1 MLNYVKNVSRPT
13 HWKLAAVALCLFMTL
28 GCEEAKIG
36 PEAAAPFVSEWSQGV
51 ESTLLEQANSVA
63 GARALKE
70 RLEAASA
77 ADRAKTS
84 RDEPPFDELIYG
96 IYAQRDFKPGF
107 VEGGKLNERGE
118 AVWAAIQDVET
129 HLLDKS
135 KYPVQKIAQKLVDL
149 ETKRK
154 TFKNFEGLKPGAEEI
169 AFMQGDVEQKLVSEF
184 ALTPEQ
190 HAEMTTTLMESDAG
204 KRLRDALHEYE
215 QLSAKKADMEVEIE
229 QLLAQG
235 LVRYAREMRH
245 FRNKEIFIHP
255 RHDDL
260 YNEQE
265 IRSRR
270 PDEAKGPYE
279 AGALWRRAAA
289 IAVEMSKRPTFLH
302 TKIAETLEN
311 ALSGDTKAVV
321 AGLAPGQPQYAA
333 LLKEHARYQKIV
345 ADGGWKVVNGPNN
358 LSPGSSSEVVRALK
372 TRLQAEGYYPADTS
386 PDTKFDGLLS
396 AAIETYQATH
406 QMKVTGK
413 TDALFWRS
421 LNVPA
426 ERRLA
431 QIAINIQRWRKTNVQ
446 HELPV
451 YGFVNIPDFTVE
463 LWKGQ
468 KREMRVGTVVGDNRL
483 VLDEETEEK
492 VYANRTPVPMAAY
505 IDRVIYNPYWNTPP
519 RLRQRD
525 IDPKA
530 RAWVEKQYIA
540 KLTAMARKGQKPA
553 AAAGVKVGEVKPGV
567 AGNASGD
574 MSASIGLAA
583 GVSAPAAKE
592 EPSFTS
598 GSSKEGLHFNLAAVR
613 AAVAKGGAAGG
624 DAEGGPGAGS
634 VSDEQL
640 KSLFPYL
647 NLETG
652 MVDVSTIQPDNIPKW
667 FEENKYE
674 VMFPG
679 RTWEYVRALPGP
691 ENSLGLVKIIFP
703 NYDDIYLH
711 DTPAK
716 SLFSHAVRGFSSGC
730 IRMED
735 PMGIARW
742 ILEND
747 QQWNQKKIDSTLKN
761 GDYLP
766 VFLKRRVP
774 IFLEYYTVRVDDN
787 GRANFL
793 ADLYQQ
799 DIFPG

>member
-1 MLNYVKNVSRPT
+1 MLNYVKNVKRSTR
-13 HWKLAAVALCLFMTL
+13 WKFALVTICLFMAI
-28 GCEEAKIG
+28 GCEEAKIS
-36 PEAAAPFVSEWSQGV
+36 PEAAAPFVAEWSQGV
-51 ESTLLEQANSVA
+51 ESRLLEQAGSVA
-63 GARALKE
+63 SARALKE
-70 RLEAASA
+70 RLESAAA
-77 ADRAKTS
+77 ADRSKAS
-84 RDEPPFDELIYG
+84 RDEPPFDELIHG

-107 VEGGKLNERGE
+107 VEAGKLTERGE
-118 AVWAAIQDVET
+118 LVWAAIQGVET
-129 HLLDKS
+129 HLLDES
-135 KYPVQKIAQKLVDL
+135 KYPIAKITQKLEEL
-149 ETKRK
+149 EAKRQ
-154 TFKNFEGLKPGAEEI
+154 TFKSFDGLKPGDAEI
-169 AFMQGDVEQKLVSEF
+169 AFMQRELEQKLVSEF
-184 ALTPEQ
+184 ELTPEN
-190 HAEMTTTLMESDAG
+190 HAVMTTTLMESDAG
-204 KRLRDALHEYE
+204 KRLRDALHNYE

-229 QLLAQG
+229 QLLAQSF
-235 LVRYAREMRH
+235 VRYAREMKH

-255 RHDDL
+255 RHDDF

-270 PDEAKGPYE
+270 PDEAKGPYA
-279 AGALWRRAAA
+279 AGVLWRRAAA
-289 IAVEMSKRPTFLH
+289 IAVEMSSTPKFLH
-302 TKIAETLEN
+302 DRIAETLKD
-311 ALSGDTKAVV
+311 ALAGDTKAVLE
-321 AGLAPGQPQYAA
+321 GLLPGQPQYTG

-345 ADGGWKVVNGPNN
+345 AAGGWKAVNGPNN
-358 LSPGSSSEVVRALK
+358 LSPGTSSDVVKSLK
-372 TRLQAEGYYPADTS
+372 TRLQIEGYYPADAAL
-386 PDTKFDGLLS
+386 DTKYDGLLT
-396 AAIETYQATH
+396 AAITAYQETH
-406 QMKVTGK
+406 QMKATGK
-413 TDALFWRS
+413 VDALFWRS

-431 QIAINIQRWRKTNVQ
+431 QIAINIKRWRATNVR

-451 YGFVNIPDFTVE
+451 YGFVNIPDFYVE
-463 LWKGQ
+463 LWKNQ

-483 VLDEETEEK
+483 VVDEETEEK
-492 VYANRTPVPMAAY
+492 VHANRTPVPMAAY

-519 RLRQRD
+519 RLRARD
-525 IDPKA
+525 IDPKV

-540 KLTAMARKGQKPA
+540 KLSAMSRRGQKPA
-553 AAAGVKVGEVKPGV
+553 TEIGAKAGEP
-567 AGNASGD
+567 AGAPGD
-574 MSASIGLAA
+574 MSASIGAAA
-583 GVSAPAAKE
+583 GISAAPKD

-598 GSSKEGLHFNLAAVR
+598 GSGKDGLHFNLAAVR
-613 AAVAKGGAAGG
+613 AAVARSE
-624 DAEGGPGAGS
+624 AEGGAGS
-634 VSDEQL
+634 ASDEQL
-640 KSLFPYL
+640 KKLFPYL

-652 MVDVSTIQPDNIPKW
+652 LVDVSTIQPDNIPKW

-716 SLFSHAVRGFSSGC
+716 SLFTHAVRGFSSGC

-742 ILEND
+742 LLEND
-747 QQWNQKKIDSTLKN
+747 DQWNQKKIDSTLKN

-774 IFLEYYTVRVDDN
+774 IFLEYYTVRVDDE

-799 DIFPG
+799 DTFPG

>member
-1 MLNYVKNVSRPT
+1 MLNYVKNVRRSA
-13 HWKLAAVALCLFMTL
+13 HFKLAVLALCMLMAI
-28 GCEEAKIG
+28 GCEEAKIT
-36 PEAAAPFVSEWSQGV
+36 PEAAAPFVAEWSLGV
-51 ESTLLEQANSVA
+51 ESHLLEQASSAA

-70 RLEAASA
+70 RLESAAA
-77 ADRAKTS
+77 ADRSKTS
-84 RDEPPFDELIYG
+84 RDEPPFDDLING

-107 VEGGKLNERGE
+107 VESGKLSERGE
-118 AVWAAIQDVET
+118 LVWAALQEVDT

-135 KYPVQKIAQKLVDL
+135 KYPIAKISEKLAEL
-149 ETKRK
+149 ETKRQ
-154 TFKNFEGLKPGAEEI
+154 TFKSFDGLKPGAEET
-169 AFMQGDVEQKLVSEF
+169 AFMQRELEQKLASEYE
-184 ALTPEQ
+184 LTPEKY
-190 HAEMTTTLMESDAG
+190 AEMTTTLMESGAG
-204 KRLRDALHEYE
+204 KRLRDALHNYE
-215 QLSAKKADMEVEIE
+215 QLSVKKANMEVEIE

-235 LVRYAREMRH
+235 LVRYARDMKH

-265 IRSRR
+265 IRSKR
-270 PDEAKGPYE
+270 PDEAKGPYA
-279 AGALWRRAAA
+279 AGVLWRRAAA
-289 IAVEMSKRPTFLH
+289 IAVEMSATPKFLH
-302 TKIAETLEN
+302 ERVAETLKD
-311 ALSGDTKAVV
+311 ALSGETKAVLD
-321 AGLAPGQPQYAA
+321 GLMPGQPQYLG
-333 LLKEHARYQKIV
+333 LLKEYTRYEKMV
-345 ADGGWKVVNGPNN
+345 AAGGWKNVDGPNN
-358 LSPGSSSEVVRALK
+358 LSPGTSSEVVKSLK
-372 TRLQAEGYYPADTS
+372 TRLQIEGYYPADAAL
-386 PDTKFDGLLS
+386 DNKYDGLLT
-396 AAIETYQATH
+396 AAIKTYQQTH
-406 QMKVTGK
+406 QMKETGK
-413 TDALFWRS
+413 VDTLFWRS

-431 QIAINIQRWRKTNVQ
+431 QIEINIKRWHKTNVK
-446 HELPV
+446 HDLPV
-451 YGFVNIPDFTVE
+451 YGFVNIPDFHVE

-483 VLDEETEEK
+483 VVDEETEEK
-492 VYANRTPVPMAAY
+492 VHANRTPVPMAAY
-505 IDRVIYNPYWNTPP
+505 IDRIIYNPYWNTPP

-530 RAWVEKQYIA
+530 RAWLEKQYIA
-540 KLTAMARKGQKPA
+540 KLTTMSRRGHKPA
-553 AAAGVKVGEVKPGV
+553 ETGVKTGGP
-567 AGNASGD
+567 AGAPGD

-583 GVSAPAAKE
+583 GVSAPVKE

-598 GSSKEGLHFNLAAVR
+598 GSGKDGLHFNLASVR
-613 AAVAKGGAAGG
+613 AAVAKGDADG
-624 DAEGGPGAGS
+624 DGS
-634 VSDEQL
+634 ASDEQL
-640 KSLFPYL
+640 KKLFPYL

-652 MVDVSTIQPDNIPKW
+652 LVDVSTIQADNIPKW

-716 SLFSHAVRGFSSGC
+716 SLFSHAIRGFSSGC

-735 PMGIARW
+735 PMGVARW
-742 ILEND
+742 LLEND
-747 QQWNQKKIDSTLKN
+747 TQWNETKVETTLKK

-766 VFLKRRVP
+766 IFLKRRVP
-774 IFLEYYTVRVDDN
+774 IFLEYYTVRVDDE

-799 DIFPG
+799 DTFPG